1 MENDYGLTFEV
12 TRRVFGEVMNHSLVP
27 GGASIPVTM
36 DNRWA
41 GLGRWIVSQLML
53 DLYVCTYTLS
63 LLLYLYGVFCI
74 ILVEMY
80 VPFGEGVM

>member
-1 MENDYGLTFEV
+1 MGHSLQQLLAYSGASVEEDYGLTFEV

-41 GLGRWIVSQLML
+41 GLERWIVSQQML
-53 DLYVCTYTLS
+53 VLYVCMH
-63 LLLYLYGVFCI
+63 YLYYCTCTVCS
-74 ILVEMY
+74 V
-80 VPFGEGVM
+80 